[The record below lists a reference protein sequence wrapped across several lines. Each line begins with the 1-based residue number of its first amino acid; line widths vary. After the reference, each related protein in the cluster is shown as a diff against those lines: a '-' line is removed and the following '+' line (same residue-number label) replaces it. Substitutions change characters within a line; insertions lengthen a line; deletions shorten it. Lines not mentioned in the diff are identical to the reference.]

1 MSIFQVTD
9 ACQAS
14 YCHFKELERRAVAC
28 LHVQKAQLT
37 ARHEPSFNK
46 LLKLLRDGVLRI
58 PAEF

>member
-9 ACQAS
+9 ACQTS
-14 YCHFKELERRAVAC
+14 YCHFKDLGRSVAAC
-28 LHVQKAQLT
+28 LNVQKAQLT
-37 ARHEPSFNK
+37 AGHEPSFNK